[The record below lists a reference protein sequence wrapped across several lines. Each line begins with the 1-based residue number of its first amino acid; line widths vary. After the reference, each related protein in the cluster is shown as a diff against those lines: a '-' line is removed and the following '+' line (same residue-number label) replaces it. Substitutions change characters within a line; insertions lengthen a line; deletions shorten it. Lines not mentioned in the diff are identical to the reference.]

1 MAVTTEVL
9 TIGLSVGDWAEI
21 KGCYVHTLVQKESEK
36 GEGRLQSIAVVL
48 LSNIPN
54 PQKWD
59 ITVKKDKITFSK
71 RKALSLFLSP
81 EVSESAIIHF

>member
-1 MAVTTEVL
+1 MAVTPEVL
-9 TIGLSVGDWAEI
+9 TIGLSGGDWAEI
-21 KGCYVHTLVQKESEK
+21 KGCYVHALVQKEGEK

-59 ITVKKDKITFSK
+59 ITVKK
-71 RKALSLFLSP
+71 RQNNFL
-81 EVSESAIIHF
+81 